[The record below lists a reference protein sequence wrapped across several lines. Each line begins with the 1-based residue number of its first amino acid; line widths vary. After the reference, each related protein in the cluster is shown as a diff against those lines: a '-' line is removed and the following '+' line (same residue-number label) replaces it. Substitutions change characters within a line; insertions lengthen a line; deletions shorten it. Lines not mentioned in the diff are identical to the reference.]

1 MTDLEAELREAMRA
15 TVADARP
22 PRDVMELLRRRRR
35 RRNARLA
42 AMSAAAAAAVVAAVP
57 ASVALLG
64 GGGRPAP
71 GASSPHAS
79 PSASPRPTPST
90 RQSPPAPPPPRG
102 WVRHPDASGDFI
114 DTPAAW
120 RVNGLA
126 ALVEPVVRWV
136 IGTGP
141 VRSGG
146 GCAPTA
152 ALRQLP
158 TDGAL
163 FQVIEYGGGGDEP
176 YTFPPRAGRLGLG
189 PLGGPYECWG
199 VKTHLVLFEDGGRY
213 FQVQTVFG
221 SRAPASLRAEVT
233 RSLNTVH
240 IAPLP
245 ASEQPAALCHAG
257 QWTYCPQAAW
267 VYEVINKAT
276 GAGARMFNLG
286 NQGTR
291 AIFGGV
297 GERSFALWTTPRRG
311 GLPGG
316 RCRSVSGTKVC
327 RAGNRLVWGVH
338 GLLLWLEPALSP
350 YSTAPTRPGLPTSR
364 ALRRLVEAAQGVRVP

>member
-1 MTDLEAELREAMRA
+1 MTDLETELREAMRA
-15 TVADARP
+15 TVAGARP
-22 PRDVMELLRRRRR
+22 PRDVMELLLRRRRR
-35 RRNARLA
+35 RRTARLA
-42 AMSAAAAAAVVAAVP
+42 AMSAAAAVVVAAVP
-57 ASVALLG
+57 TSVALLD

-71 GASSPHAS
+71 GASSPHPS
-79 PSASPRPTPST
+79 PPASPRPTPST
-90 RQSPPAPPPPRG
+90 RRSPPAPPPPRG
-102 WVRHPDASGDFI
+102 WVRHRDSAGDFI

-120 RVNGLA
+120 HVNGLA
-126 ALVEPVVRWV
+126 ALVSPIVRWV

-163 FQVIEYGGGGDEP
+163 FQVIEYGGRTGEP
-176 YTFPPRAGRLGLG
+176 YTFPPRASPLGLG
-189 PLGGPYECWG
+189 PLGGPFECWG

-233 RSLNTVH
+233 RSLNALH

-245 ASEQPAALCHAG
+245 ASEQPAVLCHAG

-267 VYEVINKAT
+267 AYEVINKAHVLQ
-276 GAGARMFNLG
+276 LG

-291 AIFGGV
+291 ALFGGV

-311 GLPGG
+311 ALPGG
-316 RCRSVSGTKVC
+316 QCRSVSGTKVC

-338 GLLLWLEPALSP
+338 GLLLWLAPALSP
-350 YSTAPTRPGLPTSR
+350 YSTPPTRPSLPTSR
-364 ALRRLVEAAQGVRVP
+364 ALRRLVEAAQGVRVT

>member
-1 MTDLEAELREAMRA
+1 MTDLETELREAMRA
-15 TVADARP
+15 TVAGTRP
-22 PRDVMELLRRRRR
+22 PRDVMELLLRRRRR

-42 AMSAAAAAAVVAAVP
+42 AISAAAAAVVVAAVP
-57 ASVALLG
+57 TSVALLG

-71 GASSPHAS
+71 GASSPHPSS
-79 PSASPRPTPST
+79 PASPRPAPST
-90 RQSPPAPPPPRG
+90 RQSPPAAPPPRG
-102 WVRHPDASGDFI
+102 WVRHPDGAGDFI
-114 DTPAAW
+114 DAPAAW
-120 RVNGLA
+120 HVSGLA
-126 ALVEPVVRWV
+126 ALVSPIVRWV

-163 FQVIEYGGGGDEP
+163 FQVIEYGGSGGEP

-189 PLGGPYECWG
+189 PLGGPSECWG
-199 VKTHLVLFEDGGRY
+199 VKTRLVLFEDGGRY

-233 RSLNTVH
+233 RSLNTMH

-245 ASEQPAALCHAG
+245 AIEQPAALCHAG

-267 VYEVINKAT
+267 VYEVINKAHVLQ
-276 GAGARMFNLG
+276 LG

-291 AIFGGV
+291 ALFGGV

-316 RCRSVSGTKVC
+316 QCRSVSGTKVC
-327 RAGNRLVWGVH
+327 RAGSRLVWGVH

-350 YSTAPTRPGLPTSR
+350 YSTPPTRPSLPTSR
-364 ALRRLVEAAQGVRVP
+364 TLRRLVEAAQGVSSARLR